1 MNVRINVIIT
11 FINLFTAATL
21 YMPSAIQPTFFWHDY
36 ETFGANPAKDR
47 PSQFAGIR
55 TDMDFNIIDEPINLY
70 CQQAK
75 DYLPSPEAILI
86 TGITPQLANLKGVP
100 EAEFMARINQIF
112 CQPQTCVVGYNSLR
126 FDDEVTRYGLYRN
139 FFDPYARE
147 WQNGNSRWDLID
159 LVRACYA
166 FRPEGIAWPEKED
179 GSPSFKLEDLTKAN
193 QLNHEKAHDAMSDVY
208 ATIAIAK
215 LIKKVQPKLFDY
227 YFSLR
232 RKQAVSQ
239 HIDVLEMKPL
249 IHVSSKISAL
259 NGCTAIIAPVAY
271 HSTNK
276 NAVICINLNMDIT
289 PLIDLSVEAI
299 QKRMY
304 TKHSELAENELPI
317 GVKQLHINKCPFVA
331 PAKTL
336 TDDNAQRLDI
346 DKSFAREQYKRLK
359 QHPEIREKLIALF
372 DLPHDKNITD
382 PDLQLYSGGFFSKA
396 DKDKMEMIRHTQPSN
411 LAALTLNFDDERLEE
426 MLFRY
431 RGRNYPETLNQ
442 SEQDKWRTFCQDR
455 LNDPAYMINLENLIE
470 ETTSDENK
478 QKLLS
483 ALCRYL
489 QSL

>member
-1 MNVRINVIIT
+1 MSST
-11 FINLFTAATL
+11 
-21 YMPSAIQPTFFWHDY
+21 IQPTFFWHDY

-55 TDMDFNIIDEPINLY
+55 TDMDLNIIGEPINVY

-86 TGITPQLANLKGVP
+86 TGITPQLANLKGKP
-100 EAEFMARINQIF
+100 EAEFMAQINQLF
-112 CQPQTCVVGYNSLR
+112 SQSQTCVVGYNSLR

-166 FRPEGIAWPEKED
+166 FRPEGIIWPEKED
-179 GSPSFKLEDLTKAN
+179 GSPSFKLEALTQAN
-193 QLNHEKAHDAMSDVY
+193 NLSHEKAHDAMSDVY

-215 LIKKVQPKLFDY
+215 LIKQVQPKLFEY
-227 YFSLR
+227 YFGLR
-232 RKQAVSQ
+232 RKQTVNQ
-239 HIDVLEMKPL
+239 YIDVLEMKPL
-249 IHVSSKISAL
+249 IHVSSKISAIH
-259 NGCTAIIAPVAY
+259 GCTAIIAPVAY

-276 NAVICINLNMDIT
+276 NAVICINLNMDIS
-289 PLIDLSVEAI
+289 PLIELSIEEI
-299 QKRMY
+299 KTRMY
-304 TKHSELAENELPI
+304 TKRSDLAENELPI
-317 GVKQLHINKCPFVA
+317 SVKQLHINKCPFVA

-336 TDDNAQRLDI
+336 TDDNAQRLAI
-346 DKSFAREQYKRLK
+346 DKAFAREQYKRLK
-359 QHPEIREKLIALF
+359 QHPEIREKLVALF
-372 DLPHDKNITD
+372 ELPHEHTITD

-396 DKDKMEMIRHTQPSN
+396 DKEKMDIIRHTQPNN
-411 LAALTLNFDDERLEE
+411 LAALTLDFDDERLEE

-431 RGRNYPETLNQ
+431 RGRNYPETLSQ
-442 SEQDKWRTFCQDR
+442 DEQDKWRTFCQDR

-470 ETTSDENK
+470 ESTSDEHK
-478 QKLLS
+478 QKLLA
-483 ALCRYL
+483 ALCQYL